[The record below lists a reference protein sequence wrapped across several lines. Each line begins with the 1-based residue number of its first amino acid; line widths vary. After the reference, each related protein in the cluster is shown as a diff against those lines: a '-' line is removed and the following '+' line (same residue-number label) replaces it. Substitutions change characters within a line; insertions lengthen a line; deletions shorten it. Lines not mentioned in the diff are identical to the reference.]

1 MESWL
6 LENGYPALFLLS
18 FLASTLV
25 PLGSEWLLAVLLVNH
40 FDPSL
45 VVTVAALGNTAGAVT
60 TYAIGLWG
68 GPYLVR
74 CVLRISQD
82 SQLRAER
89 YFNRYGSWALLFSWL
104 PILGD
109 PLCLASGVLK
119 TAFWRFV
126 LLVALGKSLRYL
138 VVAKLV
144 MQGVNHGL
152 S

>member
-1 MESWL
+1 MDSWL
-6 LENGYPALFLLS
+6 LDNGYPALFLLS

-25 PLGSEWLLAVLLVNH
+25 PLGSEWLLVVLLVNH
-40 FDPSL
+40 FEPSF
-45 VVTVAALGNTAGAVT
+45 VVPVAALGNTLGAVT
-60 TYAIGLWG
+60 TYAIGVWG

-74 CVLRISQD
+74 RVLRISQA

-104 PILGD
+104 PLLGD

-119 TAFWRFV
+119 TGLWRFV
-126 LLVALGKSLRYL
+126 LLVALGKTLRYL
-138 VVAKLV
+138 VVAQLV

>member
-25 PLGSEWLLAVLLVNH
+25 PLGSEWLLAVLLLNH
-40 FDPSL
+40 YEPST
-45 VVTVAALGNTAGAVT
+45 VVPVAALGNTAGAVT
-60 TYAIGLWG
+60 TYAIGVWG
-68 GPYLVR
+68 GPCGVR
-74 CVLRISQD
+74 RVLRISRE
-82 SQLRAER
+82 SQMRAER

-104 PILGD
+104 PFLGD

-119 TAFWRFV
+119 TGLWRFV
-126 LLVALGKSLRYL
+126 LLVALGKTLRYL
-138 VVAKLV
+138 VVAQLV
-144 MQGVNHGL
+144 MQGVSQIL

>member
-6 LENGYPALFLLS
+6 LENGYPALLLLS
-18 FLASTLV
+18 FLASTLL
-25 PLGSEWLLAVLLVNH
+25 PLGSEWLLAVLVINH

-45 VVTVAALGNTAGAVT
+45 VVSVAALGNTAGAVT

-74 CVLRISQD
+74 RVLRISRD

-104 PILGD
+104 PLLGD

-119 TAFWRFV
+119 TGFWRFV

-144 MQGVNHGL
+144 MQSVNHGL

>member
-25 PLGSEWLLAVLLVNH
+25 PLGSEWLLAVLLINH
-40 FDPSL
+40 FDPTL
-45 VVTVAALGNTAGAVT
+45 VVPVAALGNTAGAVT

-74 CVLRISQD
+74 RVLRISQD

-109 PLCLASGVLK
+109 PLCLASGILK
-119 TAFWRFV
+119 TGFWKFV

-144 MQGVNHGL
+144 MQGVSHGL
-152 S
+152 A

>member
-45 VVTVAALGNTAGAVT
+45 VVPVAALGNTAGAVT

-74 CVLRISQD
+74 RVLRISQE

-104 PILGD
+104 PVFGD

>member
-1 MESWL
+1 MAAGGSA
-6 LENGYPALFLLS
+6 GQS
-18 FLASTLV
+18 FRPVAG
-25 PLGSEWLLAVLLVNH
+25 GSGGCARQYRGSRDHLCH
-40 FDPSL
+40 RFS
-45 VVTVAALGNTAGAVT
+45 
-60 TYAIGLWG
+60 G
-68 GPYLVR
+68 GPYLVSR
-74 CVLRISQD
+74 VLRISQD

-104 PILGD
+104 PVFGD